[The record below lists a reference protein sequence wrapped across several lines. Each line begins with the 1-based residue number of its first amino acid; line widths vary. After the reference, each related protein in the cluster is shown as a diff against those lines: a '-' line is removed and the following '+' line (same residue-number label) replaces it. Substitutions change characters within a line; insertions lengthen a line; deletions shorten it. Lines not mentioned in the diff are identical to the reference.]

1 MCNGAMN
8 LDTRY
13 KYHDFGTISR
23 FQTSHALTMSD
34 FQTSEDPCKH
44 PLEELLGILHLAL
57 GYLDGLTVDIVVIE
71 QVDEDDWMDDAFIQH
86 AQE

>member
-13 KYHDFGTISR
+13 KYHDFATLSR
-23 FQTSHALTMSD
+23 FQRLNLSQLLTMSD

-44 PLEELLGILHLAL
+44 PLEELLGILYLGL
-57 GYLDGLTVDIVVIE
+57 GYIDGLTVDIVVIG
-71 QVDEDDWMDDAFIQH
+71 QVDEDDWMDDAFIQ
-86 AQE
+86 Q